1 MRTLARDLRYAA
13 RTICRSPG
21 FTAVAVFTLA
31 LAIGAN
37 TAIFSI
43 ANVVLLHPLPY
54 DRPDQIVLV
63 TTTDSNVGL
72 GGAQPADFLDWR
84 SQNRVFEH
92 LAAKTD
98 WTSYKL
104 TDNNDPVEA
113 VGSPVSAAFFPLLRV
128 RPIVGRAFL
137 ESEDQPGA
145 PGAVMIGEHLWETR
159 YNRDPDILSRSIT
172 IDGRAYTVVGVMPAA
187 FSLHET
193 RGERRDQLWIPFAQQ
208 FDAGKLA
215 IRETT
220 YQLRVWAR
228 LKSGVTMEQA
238 QAEMD
243 LIARRLEREYPKT
256 NTGRRVRLIR
266 MEEILGARLNPQ
278 ARMLV
283 GVLLGV
289 VGFVLLIA
297 CANVANLLL
306 TRALSRGREIAI
318 RMAIGAGRAR
328 ILQQLLT
335 ESLLLSALGG
345 CAGLLLASWS
355 IQLLP
360 LLAPTNFAI
369 PRLDQLRIDRYVVA
383 FTTAVSVATA
393 VLFGLAPAIQTVRRD
408 ISQALK
414 RDGGAPGRP
423 WLRTAL
429 VVAEV
434 ALSVVLLTGAGL
446 LMTTFL
452 RLSQTRPGI
461 RTEHVLTLRV
471 PAPDREMPR
480 FERQPFYSELLS
492 RVERVPG
499 VRSAALTT
507 SLPFTGRDWLHQY
520 QAIALMKAYSRRVT
534 PAYFATLEI
543 PVRVG
548 RVFTQDDS
556 AAAPPVVVINE
567 AMARQYWPGQNPI
580 GQQFQE
586 ADRYDR
592 LLPDGAVAT
601 IIGVVA
607 DTRQRLESDSMPEV
621 YFSLLQTGNYTLATT
636 LVVRTASP
644 SLSLVPAIR
653 EQVQSLDRSQ
663 PVIQIARLDQILHQ
677 SIAPQRFNMILFG
690 VFSVIAIILA
700 CAGIYAVI
708 SFSVS
713 QRTRELGIRMALG
726 ARRSDI
732 GKLVLRQGLTATL
745 VGVVIGVAGALGLTR
760 ILASQLYGVS
770 PTDPLTFLLV
780 PLTLLALAV
789 AASYLPA
796 RRAARVDPVVAL
808 RHE

>member
-63 TTTDSNVGL
+63 TTTNSNVGL

-172 IDGRAYTVVGVMPAA
+172 IDGRPYTVVGVMPAA

-220 YQLRVWAR
+220 YQLRVWGR

-243 LIARRLEREYPKT
+243 LIASRLEREYPKT
-256 NTGRRVRLIR
+256 NAGRRVRLIR
-266 MEEILGARLNPQ
+266 MEETLRARLNPQ

-408 ISQALK
+408 INQALK
-414 RDGGAPGRP
+414 QDGGTPGRP

-507 SLPFTGRDWLHQY
+507 SLPFTGSDWLHQY

-534 PAYFATLEI
+534 PAYFATLGI
-543 PVRVG
+543 SVRAG
-548 RVFTQDDS
+548 RVFTQNDS

-601 IIGVVA
+601 IIGVVV

-636 LVVRTASP
+636 LVVRTAFP

-690 VFSVIAIILA
+690 VFAVIAIILA

-726 ARRSDI
+726 ARPSDI
-732 GKLVLRQGLTATL
+732 GKLVLRQGLTATI

-780 PLTLLALAV
+780 PLTLLGLAV